1 MKKILLSAFVLCMAL
16 FVSCSKDSDSAA
28 NSGGGS
34 STLKRLHE
42 TYQDETCYQMEWNEE
57 TQVWDTT
64 DHHIGEPSLTS
75 TWNWNGNNLTSI
87 SNGDWLAINFY
98 YNDANLVTKIVSR
111 TTDAQQEYDTTYFY
125 YNNNNQIN
133 RINRSRWNRYS
144 SAYEFSQWEVSY
156 SGDKPTRISCLH
168 LDGTDMR
175 PYSTLTWTGDNVT
188 KRQVFSDENS
198 MYSESNYTYDNHISP
213 QYGFNCMTAYSFII
227 GGTYMPL
234 EEFHHTYVPTGFCS
248 KGNELTREDGE
259 YTYTYRYTYDGDY
272 PISYSFE
279 DIKVWSGVIVKH
291 YYPNRLQYVYLN

>member
-1 MKKILLSAFVLCMAL
+1 MAFFM
-16 FVSCSKDSDSAA
+16 SCSKNSDSAA
-28 NSGGGS
+28 SSGGNNGGGNGGGTNS
-34 STLKRLHE
+34 ELKRLHE
-42 TYQDETCYQMEWNEE
+42 LYQDETNYRLEWNEE

-87 SNGDWLAINFY
+87 SNGDWLAVNFY

-125 YNNNNQIN
+125 YNSNNQIN
-133 RINRSRWNRYS
+133 RIDRSRWNRYI

-175 PYSTLTWTGDNVT
+175 PYSTLTWTGDNMT

-198 MYSESNYTYDNHISP
+198 MFSESTYTYDNHISP
-213 QYGFNCMTAYSFII
+213 QYGFNCMNAYSFVI

-234 EEFHHTYVPTGFCS
+234 EGLHNTYVPTGFCS

-259 YTYTYRYTYDGDY
+259 YTYTYRYTYDGDL
-272 PISYSFE
+272 PIARSSE

-291 YYPNRLQYVYLN
+291 YYPNSLQYVYLN

>member
-1 MKKILLSAFVLCMAL
+1 MKKLLLSTLVLCMA
-16 FVSCSKDSDSAA
+16 FFASCSKDSDSAS
-28 NSGGGS
+28 NSGGG
-34 STLKRLHE
+34 STLKRLHKY
-42 TYQDETCYQMEWNEE
+42 YQDETEYRMEWNEE

-64 DHHIGEPSLTS
+64 DHHIGHPSLTS

-87 SNGDWLAINFY
+87 SNGDWLAVDFY

-125 YNNNNQIN
+125 YNSSNKIN
-133 RINRSRWNRYS
+133 KVDRYRWNRYIN
-144 SAYEFSQWEVSY
+144 AYEFSQWEVSY

-188 KRQVFSDENS
+188 KRQVFFSENS
-198 MYSESNYTYDNHISP
+198 MMSEVIYTYDDHISP
-213 QYGFNCMTAYSFII
+213 QYGFNCMNACSFII

-234 EEFHHTYVPTGFCS
+234 EEVHDTRVPTGFCS
-248 KGNELTREDGE
+248 KGNELTKEDGE
-259 YTYTYRYTYDGDY
+259 YTYTYRYTYDGDL
-272 PISYSFE
+272 PIARSSE

-291 YYPNRLQYVYLN
+291 YYPNSLQYVYLN

>member
-1 MKKILLSAFVLCMAL
+1 MKKLLLSTLVLCMA
-16 FVSCSKDSDSAA
+16 FFASCSKDSDSAS
-28 NSGGGS
+28 NSGGG

-42 TYQDETCYQMEWNEE
+42 SYQDETYYRMEWNEE

-64 DHHIGEPSLTS
+64 YHYIGEPFLTS

-87 SNGDWLAINFY
+87 SGGDWLAVNFY

-111 TTDAQQEYDTTYFY
+111 TTDGHQESDTTYFY
-125 YNNNNQIN
+125 YNSNNQIN
-133 RINRSRWNRYS
+133 KIDRYRWNEDI

-168 LDGTDMR
+168 LDGTEMR

-188 KRQVFSDENS
+188 KRQVFYDENS
-198 MYSESNYTYDNHISP
+198 MMSEKIYTYDNHISP
-213 QYGFNCMTAYSFII
+213 QYGFNCMTAYSLIF
-227 GGTYMPL
+227 GSYMPF
-234 EEFHHTYVPTGFCS
+234 EGIHNTIVPTGFCS

-272 PISYSFE
+272 PIARSSE

-291 YYPNRLQYVYLN
+291 YYPNSLQYVYLN